1 MPSFYRIFGLQKL
14 SKQPHVFTNISYQ
27 RIDDIDSKGI
37 WYCQIHQDIVN
48 VYFEKNITNIISINQ
63 IILID
68 FVDVFVN

>member
-14 SKQPHVFTNISYQ
+14 SKQPNVFTNISYQ
-27 RIDDIDSKGI
+27 RIDDIEAKGI
-37 WYCQIHQDIVN
+37 WYCQIHQNIVN
-48 VYFEKNITNIISINQ
+48 VTNIISINQ